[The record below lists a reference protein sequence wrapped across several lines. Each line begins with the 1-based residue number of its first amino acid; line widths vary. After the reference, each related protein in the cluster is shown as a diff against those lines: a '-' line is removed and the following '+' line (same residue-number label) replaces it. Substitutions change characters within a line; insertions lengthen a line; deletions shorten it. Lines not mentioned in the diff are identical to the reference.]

1 LINGKQLI
9 LSIGDF
15 DMGGMMN
22 RILWDEL
29 VKRAP
34 YAQKLIGKNI
44 IFPTKEEQL
53 AAVKVFGEHIQH
65 IINPDRDVQLEAIKQ
80 NCYAIQYIGDPDK
93 EVVIRY
99 MLDVCPSEAISFVGD
114 LLRLLRLFRK
124 RRPPVDSWD
133 HEYDFIREWINKKPR
148 IIKDAP
154 YAFLLIKNNIFFPT
168 KEEQLA
174 AVNRHGQD
182 IQWIYHPDK
191 DVQSEAIRQD
201 INSIKYIHN
210 PDKEVVV
217 HYLLGV
223 CPDLLRNPE
232 YDLEWDDE

>member
-1 LINGKQLI
+1 
-9 LSIGDF
+9 
-15 DMGGMMN
+15 MN
-22 RILWDEL
+22 RVLWDEL
-29 VKRAP
+29 IKKAP

-65 IINPDRDVQLEAIKQ
+65 IIDPDRDVQLEAIKQ

-99 MLDVCPSEAISFVGD
+99 MLDVCPSEAVSFVGD
-114 LLRLLRLFRK
+114 LLRLLRKYRSVADLSN
-124 RRPPVDSWD
+124 PAMVTLGGQIL
-133 HEYDFIREWINKKPR
+133 EYDFIREWINKKPR
-148 IIKDAP
+148 IIKDVP
-154 YAFLLIKNNIFFPT
+154 YAFLLIKKNIFFPT

-232 YDLEWDDE
+232 YDLEWEG